1 MVSLH
6 STQIPH
12 GSCHD
17 IFKRQIEPKKIISAL
32 HFLTLKKSELFPFAS
47 GLSISMGDAFWLL
60 YNIGHYYFILFMF
73 PYQTQT
79 WDRMDRFVTRI
90 SWAPDIR
97 TVLNI
102 PFKRQPIKYLK
113 GRAVDKYWDQ
123 NQILKVQYNLPTTT
137 KERDKQKKKTW
148 RWRTVKSYFHR
159 ILYWPVFFN

>member
-1 MVSLH
+1 MLYTFWH
-6 STQIPH
+6 
-12 GSCHD
+12 
-17 IFKRQIEPKKIISAL
+17 
-32 HFLTLKKSELFPFAS
+32 LKNPNCFPSPQDYYIGARI
-47 GLSISMGDAFWLL
+47 SISMGDAFWLL
-60 YNIGHYYFILFMF
+60 YNIGHYYFIIILFMF

-90 SWAPDIR
+90 SWARDIR

-159 ILYWPVFFN
+159 ILYWTVFFN

>member
-1 MVSLH
+1 M
-6 STQIPH
+6 
-12 GSCHD
+12 
-17 IFKRQIEPKKIISAL
+17 FKRQIEPKKIISAL

-47 GLSISMGDAFWLL
+47 GLLYWCPNQYIYGVAFWLL
-60 YNIGHYYFILFMF
+60 YNIGHYYFIIILFMF

-79 WDRMDRFVTRI
+79 WDRMDRFVTRFR
-90 SWAPDIR
+90 WARDIG

-113 GRAVDKYWDQ
+113 ARAVDKYWDQ
-123 NQILKVQYNLPTTT
+123 NQIFKVQYNLPTTT

-159 ILYWPVFFN
+159 ILYWPDFFN